1 MNGITRHPPRTAC
14 RARRKAP
21 RNTTKNQYIDMDIP
35 NWLREFINKAVEG
48 LRLTPSE
55 MEELGTRK
63 RIYTGNRRN
72 LVDSKT
78 EMVTEV
84 LRIEAQ
90 LRRLDDRRQTQHGVL
105 QRATTREMQGLATQL
120 DRKEKD
126 LYRVLDHIQGIDLMV
141 DRIDRLLGN
150 DPIDESTWEDIGSR
164 IEETIEET
172 GHANVARG
180 KVEVIKEPEHA
191 DSGPRVDLEPIL
203 TEIRPRSEMPRLMP
217 PHHGTDRE
225 RPVRE
230 VDPFDE

>member
-1 MNGITRHPPRTAC
+1 MELPDIRLGQEVGPAGRHPATPKKT
-14 RARRKAP
+14 
-21 RNTTKNQYIDMDIP
+21 QHIDMDIP
-35 NWLREFINKAVEG
+35 NCLREFINKAVET

-55 MEELGTRK
+55 MEELETRK
-63 RIYTGNRRN
+63 RTYTGNRRN

-78 EMVTEV
+78 EMEAEV
-84 LRIEAQ
+84 QRIEAQ

-120 DRKEKD
+120 GTKEKD
-126 LYRVLDHIQGIDLMV
+126 LYRVLDHIQEIDLMV
-141 DRIDRLLGN
+141 GQIDRLLGN
-150 DPIDESTWEDIGSR
+150 DPIDEWTWEGIGSR

-172 GHANVARG
+172 RHAKEARR

-191 DSGPRVDLEPIL
+191 DSGAQGNLERRLAEIPRHG
-203 TEIRPRSEMPRLMP
+203 EMPRPMP